1 MELMINFCRNM
12 HKLNGS
18 GPTSVLMIVLGL
30 LLFSR
35 CQSEFIPDNINLS
48 PELVVEGFI
57 EYADDALP
65 PYILLTQSRPFF
77 TSLSVDQLDN
87 LFVHNA
93 SVSVT
98 FGAKRVAL
106 NEICL
111 NDLTPDLKRQISFQL
126 GINPD
131 SLQVNICA
139 YIDLSGQL
147 IPKEGETYTLDI
159 QSNGQEIKA
168 VTTIPRYVPLDT
180 LWWKEA
186 PGKPSDTLLQLLTR
200 VKEPAGE
207 KNFYR
212 YFCSINNGQERSPFN
227 SVYDDALIDGKDFE
241 FRLVRPDAPG
251 EKFDQSTFG
260 LFHIGDSIT
269 VKWST
274 IDEAHFNFWN
284 TLEFNKGSQGPF
296 SSYTTINSNIIGG
309 LGIWGGYNSRTY
321 HLKVQR

>member
-1 MELMINFCRNM
+1 MELMNNFDRYIYNS
-12 HKLNGS
+12 NGS
-18 GPTSVLMIVLGL
+18 GPASFLIIL
-30 LLFSR
+30 LTLFLFSG

-77 TSLSVDQLDN
+77 TSLSLDQLDN

-93 SVSVT
+93 SVSVS
-98 FGAKRVAL
+98 FAGKRINM

-111 NDLTPDLKRQISFQL
+111 NDLAPELKRQISIQL

-131 SLQVNICA
+131 SLKVNICA
-139 YIDLSGQL
+139 YIDLTGQL
-147 IPKEGETYTLDI
+147 IPKEGETYALDI
-159 QSNGQEIKA
+159 KSDGQELKA
-168 VTTIPRYVPLDT
+168 ITTIPRYVPLDT
-180 LWWKEA
+180 FWWKEA
-186 PGKPSDTLLQLLTR
+186 PGKPSDTLLQLLTKVR
-200 VKEPAGE
+200 EPAGE

-212 YFCSINNGQERSPFN
+212 YFCTINDGQELSPFN

-251 EKFDQSTFG
+251 EKFDQNTFG
-260 LFHIGDSIT
+260 LFHIGDSIA

-296 SSYTTINSNIIGG
+296 SSYTTINSNIEGG